1 MNFENLLYE
10 TQDGVCKITLNRPQV
25 YNALSPALIQ
35 EITAAILHAAED
47 DAVRVVIL
55 TGRGEKAFSSGADLK
70 AGMAEGMGSLGD
82 SLRKTYN
89 PMILAIRH
97 IQKPVICRLNGLA
110 AGAGCSLA
118 LACDVIIAQKEAY
131 LCQIFVNI
139 GLMPDAGST
148 FFLPRIVGMQ
158 KAFEICSTGRKVFMD
173 EALALGL
180 VNKVVD
186 FGELDNAVNH
196 LVAYYKN
203 APTKAIGA
211 MKQVLNQSFFS
222 NLEEMLEL
230 EAENQDKLGQTNDAA
245 EGILAFL
252 MKRKTDFKGK

>member
-1 MNFENLLYE
+1 MNFENLIYE
-10 TQDGVCKITLNRPQV
+10 TQDGICRITLNRPQV
-25 YNALSPALIQ
+25 YNALSPALIE
-35 EITAAILHAAED
+35 EITEAIYQAGLD
-47 DAVRVVIL
+47 DLVRVIIL
-55 TGRGEKAFSSGADLK
+55 TGSGEKAFSSGADLK
-70 AGMAEGMGSLGD
+70 AGMAEGMTSLGD
-82 SLRKTYN
+82 SLRKTYH

-97 IQKPVICRLNGLA
+97 LQKPVICRLNGLA

-148 FFLPRIVGMQ
+148 FFLPRIVGMS

-173 EALALGL
+173 EAISLGL

-186 FGELDNAVNH
+186 FEELDEAVNH
-196 LVAYYKN
+196 IANHYKN
-203 APTKAIGA
+203 APTKAIGT

-230 EAENQDKLGQTNDAA
+230 EAENQDKLGQTPDAG

-252 MKRKTDFKGK
+252 MKRKAEFKGK